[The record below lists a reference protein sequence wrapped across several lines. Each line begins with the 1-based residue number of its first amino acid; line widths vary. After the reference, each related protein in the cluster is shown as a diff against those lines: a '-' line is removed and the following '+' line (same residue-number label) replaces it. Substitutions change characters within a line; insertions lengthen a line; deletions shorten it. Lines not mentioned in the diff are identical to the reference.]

1 MKKPFLLLVLL
12 SAVLLFGCVNGGE
25 PAANQSSPEP
35 VNSPPPEL
43 KESNEVSYT
52 YYSSPLFMIYY
63 PRGWKVD
70 DILQGTFRFY
80 SQKEDENDVIL
91 DEFIVEIW
99 EGSESTASD
108 FEEYEKTL
116 MVEGDVVT
124 SKEEATFKGKSAFV
138 IEVDGSE
145 PKSGTPMLFKT
156 VFFRNGKWVY
166 RLNYGIEKSKKEKYE
181 PIMESIFDKFVVG
194 SYGT

>member
-1 MKKPFLLLVLL
+1 MKKLFLLFGLLL
-12 SAVLLFGCVNGGE
+12 SAFLLFGCITGGE
-25 PAANQSSPEP
+25 PSENPANENLSIG
-35 VNSPPPEL
+35 VNKSD
-43 KESNEVSYT
+43 SVSYT

-70 DILQGTFRFY
+70 DSVQGTFRFG
-80 SQKEDENDVIL
+80 SPKEDADDIII

-99 EGSESTASD
+99 EGSESTPAE

-116 MVEGDVVT
+116 MVEGDAVT
-124 SKEEATFKGKSAFV
+124 NREETVFNGRNAFV

-145 PKSGTPMLFKT
+145 PKSSTPMLFKT

-166 RLNYGIEKSKKEKYE
+166 RLNYGMEKSKKDKYE
-181 PIMESIFDKFVVG
+181 PVMESILDQFIVG